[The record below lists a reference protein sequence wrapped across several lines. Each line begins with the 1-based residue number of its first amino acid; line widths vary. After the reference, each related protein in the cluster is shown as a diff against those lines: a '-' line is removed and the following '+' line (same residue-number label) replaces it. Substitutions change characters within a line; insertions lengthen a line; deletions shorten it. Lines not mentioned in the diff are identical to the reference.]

1 MRYENN
7 GVEIQYRECQILRD
21 AAKKLLADGENAD
34 SLVNQRDR
42 WIQAIRDTAEKSEAK
57 RKFALPAAQF
67 LSGMREEYLESVAE
81 YTVSLVKKGRGLTS
95 WFRFSHP
102 ITDWFSL
109 SIHTLPCGMETG
121 KRRQQKGIDVL
132 ERKILFGLTLA
143 VSKQIRGDLERT
155 AASKIPCLQ
164 SVCRYRKDG
173 IYQYVKQQPE
183 NVLIILE
190 ENLQGASPY
199 TTEEIQQLTDL
210 GNNRIIFLMDRC
222 HYGDEFVHALYCC
235 GVYDAVYLDEVSAD
249 GIMGLIK
256 DGRWFPKRK
265 SPVVQDTAAV
275 PSEDY
280 NEMTDF
286 GQETGAEILETGK
299 PDTEIPETAESLGK
313 DVEDMFAVMERFR
326 MMTAADAEISVAGTN
341 ETDLMIVMGNYL
353 RTVDV

>member
-1 MRYENN
+1 M
-7 GVEIQYRECQILRD
+7 
-21 AAKKLLADGENAD
+21 
-34 SLVNQRDR
+34 
-42 WIQAIRDTAEKSEAK
+42 
-57 RKFALPAAQF
+57 F
-67 LSGMREEYLESVAE
+67 
-81 YTVSLVKKGRGLTS
+81 
-95 WFRFSHP
+95 
-102 ITDWFSL
+102 
-109 SIHTLPCGMETG
+109 
-121 KRRQQKGIDVL
+121 L

-155 AASKIPCLQ
+155 AARKIPCLQ

-199 TTEEIQQLTDL
+199 TAEEIQQLTDL

-256 DGRWFPKRK
+256 DGRNCAQAREYYGICTLRDAERQRNLVNEECLNAYLECIEEGRGTEEINERYRFAATRLGAEENRILAGSITASVVNELAGNELYQFYKGGAKEKRRWFPKRK
-265 SPVVQDTAAV
+265 SPVVQDTAA
-275 PSEDY
+275 PLSEDFD
-280 NEMTDF
+280 EMTDLE
-286 GQETGAEILETGK
+286 QETEEEIVDTGNRTAEISETV
-299 PDTEIPETAESLGK
+299 ERSEPET
-313 DVEDMFAVMERFR
+313 EDMFAVMERFR
-326 MMTAADAEISVAGTN
+326 MMTAADEENSVTDTKG
-341 ETDLMIVMGNYL
+341 TDLLIVMGNYL

>member
-1 MRYENN
+1 M
-7 GVEIQYRECQILRD
+7 
-21 AAKKLLADGENAD
+21 
-34 SLVNQRDR
+34 
-42 WIQAIRDTAEKSEAK
+42 
-57 RKFALPAAQF
+57 F
-67 LSGMREEYLESVAE
+67 
-81 YTVSLVKKGRGLTS
+81 
-95 WFRFSHP
+95 
-102 ITDWFSL
+102 
-109 SIHTLPCGMETG
+109 
-121 KRRQQKGIDVL
+121 L

-155 AASKIPCLQ
+155 AARKIPCLQ

-199 TTEEIQQLTDL
+199 TAEEIQQLTDL

-256 DGRWFPKRK
+256 DGRNCAQAREYYGICTLRDAERQRNLVNEECLNAYLECIEEGRGTEEINERYRFAATRLGAEENRILAGSITASVVNELAGNELYQFYKGGAKEKRRWFPKRK
-265 SPVVQDTAAV
+265 SPVVQNTAA
-275 PSEDY
+275 PLSDDFDG
-280 NEMTDF
+280 MTDF
-286 GQETGAEILETGK
+286 GQETEEEILGTGNPAAEVSETVEK
-299 PDTEIPETAESLGK
+299 SEP
-313 DVEDMFAVMERFR
+313 DVEDMFAIMERFR
-326 MMTAADAEISVAGTN
+326 MMTAADAENSVTDTKG
-341 ETDLMIVMGNYL
+341 TDLMIVMGNYL

>member
-1 MRYENN
+1 M
-7 GVEIQYRECQILRD
+7 
-21 AAKKLLADGENAD
+21 
-34 SLVNQRDR
+34 
-42 WIQAIRDTAEKSEAK
+42 
-57 RKFALPAAQF
+57 F
-67 LSGMREEYLESVAE
+67 
-81 YTVSLVKKGRGLTS
+81 
-95 WFRFSHP
+95 
-102 ITDWFSL
+102 
-109 SIHTLPCGMETG
+109 
-121 KRRQQKGIDVL
+121 L

-143 VSKQIRGDLERT
+143 VSKQIRNDLERT
-155 AASKIPCLQ
+155 AARKIPCLQ

-199 TTEEIQQLTDL
+199 TAEEIQQLTDL

-256 DGRWFPKRK
+256 DGRNCAQAREYYGICTLRDAERQRNLVNEECLNAYLECIEEGQGTEEINERYRFAVTRLGAEENRILAGSITASVVNELVGNELYQFYKGGAKEKRRWFPKRK
-265 SPVVQDTAAV
+265 SPVVQNTAV
-275 PSEDY
+275 SSFDDFDV
-280 NEMTDF
+280 MTDF
-286 GQETGAEILETGK
+286 EQETEEILDTGNPAAEVSETVEK
-299 PDTEIPETAESLGK
+299 SEP

-326 MMTAADAEISVAGTN
+326 MMAAADAENSVTDIN
-341 ETDLMIVMGNYL
+341 ETNLMIVMGNYL

>member
-1 MRYENN
+1 M
-7 GVEIQYRECQILRD
+7 
-21 AAKKLLADGENAD
+21 
-34 SLVNQRDR
+34 
-42 WIQAIRDTAEKSEAK
+42 
-57 RKFALPAAQF
+57 F
-67 LSGMREEYLESVAE
+67 
-81 YTVSLVKKGRGLTS
+81 
-95 WFRFSHP
+95 
-102 ITDWFSL
+102 
-109 SIHTLPCGMETG
+109 
-121 KRRQQKGIDVL
+121 L

-155 AASKIPCLQ
+155 AARKIPCLQ

-210 GNNRIIFLMDRC
+210 GNNRVIFLMDRC

-256 DGRWFPKRK
+256 DGRNCAQAREYYGICTLRDAEWQRNLVNEECLNAYLECIEEGRGTEEINERYRFATTRLGVEENRILAGSITASVVNELVGNELYQFYKGGAKEKRRWFPKRK
-265 SPVVQDTAAV
+265 SPVVQNTAV
-275 PSEDY
+275 SSSEDFD
-280 NEMTDF
+280 EMTDLE
-286 GQETGAEILETGK
+286 QETEEEIVDTGNRAAENSETV
-299 PDTEIPETAESLGK
+299 ERSEPET
-313 DVEDMFAVMERFR
+313 EDMFAVMERFR
-326 MMTAADAEISVAGTN
+326 MMTAADEENSVTDTKG
-341 ETDLMIVMGNYL
+341 TDLLIVMGNYL

>member
-1 MRYENN
+1 M
-7 GVEIQYRECQILRD
+7 
-21 AAKKLLADGENAD
+21 
-34 SLVNQRDR
+34 
-42 WIQAIRDTAEKSEAK
+42 
-57 RKFALPAAQF
+57 F
-67 LSGMREEYLESVAE
+67 
-81 YTVSLVKKGRGLTS
+81 
-95 WFRFSHP
+95 
-102 ITDWFSL
+102 
-109 SIHTLPCGMETG
+109 
-121 KRRQQKGIDVL
+121 L

-143 VSKQIRGDLERT
+143 VSKQIRNDLERT
-155 AASKIPCLQ
+155 AARKIPCLQ

-199 TTEEIQQLTDL
+199 TAEEIQQLTDL

-256 DGRWFPKRK
+256 DGRNCAQAREYYGICTLRDAERQRNLVNEECLNAYLECIEEGRGTEEINERYRFAATRLGAEENRILAGSITASVVNELAGNELYQFYKGGAKEKRRWFPKRK
-265 SPVVQDTAAV
+265 SPVVQNTAV
-275 PSEDY
+275 SSFDDFDV
-280 NEMTDF
+280 MTDF
-286 GQETGAEILETGK
+286 EQETEEILDTGNPAAEVSETVEK
-299 PDTEIPETAESLGK
+299 SEP

-326 MMTAADAEISVAGTN
+326 MMAAADAENSVTDIN
-341 ETDLMIVMGNYL
+341 ETNLMIVMGNYL